1 MYGISRL
8 LIATLAIVAMF
19 AVILLY
25 GANENARLESYAANF
40 QGREIEMG
48 ADLYQQGC
56 VQCHGANGEGLVGPA
71 LNAADLLVPEPGQTR
86 SPRLL
91 QKNYSGDLR
100 SYIEGA
106 VTYGRVG
113 TVMPA
118 WGQVAGGPFRPDQ
131 VHALA
136 TYIMNWSNDPGK
148 KWGGAPDRVAVGGV
162 EPEPVV
168 VVAPLG
174 TPPPR
179 DVRSAVLGKYL
190 FEGPAGCGSCHT
202 FNGTT
207 GKTGPELAN
216 VVKDKGRPYVKDSIL
231 NPSAALA
238 AGHANLMPQTL
249 GFSLSDTEV
258 ESIVDYLENPAAAGT
273 TTEATGTTPAAGG
286 GTPDGKALAQSAGCI
301 ACHSVDGSKL
311 VGPSWKGLYNSEQE
325 IEGDGKVTA
334 DDAYLQDSIVNPAAK
349 IVKGY
354 PNVMPATY
362 GQSLKPDEIAAI
374 IEYIKTLK

>member
-25 GANENARLESYAANF
+25 GANENARMETYAANF
-40 QGREIEMG
+40 QGREIELG
-48 ADLYQQGC
+48 ADIYQHAC

-71 LNAADLLVPEPGQTR
+71 LNAADLLVPEAGQTR
-86 SPRLL
+86 PPRLI
-91 QKNYSGDLR
+91 QKNYAGDLR

-106 VTYGRVG
+106 ITYGRVG
-113 TVMPA
+113 TVMPT
-118 WGQVAGGPFRPDQ
+118 WGQVAGGPYRPDQ

-168 VVAPLG
+168 VAAPLG

-179 DVRSAVLGKYL
+179 DVRSAVLGRYL
-190 FEGPAGCGSCHT
+190 FEGPAGCGACHT

-207 GKTGPELAN
+207 GKTGPELIN
-216 VVKDKGRPYVKDSIL
+216 VVQDKGRPYVKDSIL

-273 TTEATGTTPAAGG
+273 TSAAGTTPAPAGP
-286 GTPDGKALAQSAGCI
+286 PDGKALAQSAGCV
-301 ACHSVDGSKL
+301 ACHSIDGSVL
-311 VGPSWKGLYNSEQE
+311 VGPTWKGLFGHEVE
-325 IEGDGKVTA
+325 LEGGATVTA
-334 DDAYLQDSIVNPAAK
+334 DDAYLQESIVNPAAQ
-349 IVKGY
+349 IVKGF
-354 PNVMPATY
+354 PNVMPAVY
-362 GQSLKPDEIAAI
+362 AQSLKPDEIAAI
-374 IEYIKTLK
+374 IEYIKTLQ